1 MSPLNRSITVALLSF
16 SLVHCSKPSA
26 SVEPSPTDSTSG
38 TPLVARPPEVIQPT
52 IVTDTVRFDTDDPAI
67 WLNATHPEQSLI
79 VGTDKDENGGLYVY
93 DLAGKIV
100 KTINGLKRPDNVDIE
115 YGLMLNGTSTD
126 IAVTTE
132 RITHKLR
139 VYRLPDMKSLDD
151 GGLPVFEGETEPLF
165 RDLMGIA
172 LYKNPNT
179 NDIYA
184 IVGRKSG
191 PKEGSYLWQYKL
203 EDNGKGNVKAT
214 LVRKFGRYSGNKE
227 IEAIAV
233 DDALGYVYYSDEGV
247 GVRKYY
253 ADPEKGNNEL
263 ALFATTGFTQDHEGI
278 SIYTADNGTGYILVS
293 DQQAN
298 QFYIY
303 TREGSA
309 KNPHDHVLKKIVKVA
324 ATESDGSDVTATP
337 LNGTFA
343 NGLFVVMSTDKT
355 FHFYRWEDIAGK
367 DLMIAPHG
375 KHN

>member
-1 MSPLNRSITVALLSF
+1 M
-16 SLVHCSKPSA
+16 
-26 SVEPSPTDSTSG
+26 
-38 TPLVARPPEVIQPT
+38 VARPSEIIQPT
-52 IVTDTVRFDTDDPAI
+52 VVTDTVRFDTDDPAI
-67 WLNATHPEQSLI
+67 WLNPTHPEQSLV

-93 DLAGKIV
+93 NLAGKIV
-100 KTINGLKRPDNVDIE
+100 KTVDGLKRPDNVDIE
-115 YGLMLNGTSTD
+115 YGMLLNGTPTD

-139 VYRLPDMKSLDD
+139 IYSLPDMKPIDD
-151 GGLPVFEGETEPLF
+151 GGIAVFEGETEPLF

-179 NDIYA
+179 NAIYA

-191 PKEGSYLWQYKL
+191 PKEGAYLWQYKL
-203 EDNGKGNVKAT
+203 DDNGKGKVKAT

-227 IEAIAV
+227 IEAIAI

-253 ADPEKGNNEL
+253 ADPEKGNDEL

-278 SIYTADNGTGYILVS
+278 SIYAANDGTGYILVS

-298 QFYIY
+298 QFFIY

-309 KNPHDHVLKKIVKVA
+309 TNPHDHILKKVVKVA
-324 ATESDGSDVTATP
+324 ATESDGSDVTAMT
-337 LNGTFA
+337 LNTTFGK
-343 NGLFVVMSTDKT
+343 GLFVVMSANKT
-355 FHFYRWEDIAGK
+355 FHFYRWEDIAGN
-367 DLMIAPHG
+367 DLMITPNG
-375 KHN
+375 KHE